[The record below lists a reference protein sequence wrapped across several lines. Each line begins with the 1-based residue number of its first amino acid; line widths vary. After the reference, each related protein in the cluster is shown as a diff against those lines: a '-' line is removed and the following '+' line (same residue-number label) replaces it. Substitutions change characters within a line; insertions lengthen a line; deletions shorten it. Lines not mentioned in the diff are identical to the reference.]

1 MPLQLGRATRDG
13 SPRASLE
20 EIVPLAEVPRHVFHG
35 FEVLAAQRQLLVDG
49 HPAPLGGRAF
59 DLLLALIERRD
70 RVVTKQELLDVVWPG
85 LVVEEN
91 NLPVQISA
99 LRKLLG
105 ASVIVTIPGRGY
117 RFTAPQAGDDGGTD
131 AGGLQHV
138 LNVGATGWPA
148 PPPARQGNLPRLSA
162 PLIGREADL
171 AHLDTLLQQH
181 ALVGLVGPGG
191 IGKTTLALAAAAHA
205 AAARPWPDGAWLV
218 ELSGLADAA
227 PLPDTIAQALDIALP
242 HRQGSVAELAA
253 ALAPKS
259 LLLVLD
265 NCEALV
271 PALGPLVA
279 ALLQRAPGLRI
290 LLTSQE
296 PLHLPMERLMR
307 LGPLALPA
315 QPTLQGAAASGA
327 VALFADRVR
336 AVQPAFELSERNLQH
351 VIDICSQLDGMPL
364 AIELAAA
371 RVPLLGVQ
379 GLRQR
384 LDERFRV
391 LTGGP
396 RRTERRHA
404 TLRAAL
410 DWSHQLLAPPEQA
423 VFRRLGVFAGG
434 FTLEAAQHT
443 AADELAL
450 DEWTVID
457 HLGSLVD
464 KSLVMA
470 DAAEPPRYRLPE
482 TMRAYALQHLA
493 DAGEMHATQR
503 RHAQAVLALFQRGT
517 HELMQGALTMDGL
530 AEHLAPELDNL
541 RAAMAWAM
549 APDGDP
555 HTALA
560 LAAEAAHPMHQAGLS
575 RECLAW
581 MQALERLVDDEQQ
594 PALAAPFLLGLATV
608 SQFAGLPPRRRLVL
622 LQRAQVLWQR
632 LDQPMW
638 EGRTLCLMILVG
650 VRAGD
655 GAAVQAAQQRLA
667 ALGRGDWPAWLQ
679 CAWAYHHGVA
689 TWTQGDTPAA
699 RQIFADALPLCRAS
713 HDRSREYAMRLA
725 LAAALLSDD
734 RPDNA
739 LQELESLR
747 HDARRGRW
755 NHLHGALVIM
765 LACEAHV
772 ARGDLPAAEVAA
784 RDAMADLRA
793 NFDTR
798 MFGAAFTGLLVRQ
811 QRHREA
817 MWILGASDATLAR
830 AGEPRWPNHRRV
842 AERATAAAHAAHGDA
857 AVTEWRLQ
865 GEALDEDTVYRLI
878 ASPPGAG
885 AGIDADTAGAASR
898 T

>member
-1 MPLQLGRATRDG
+1 VAVVDAQSHRFA
-13 SPRASLE
+13 
-20 EIVPLAEVPRHVFHG
+20 G
-35 FEVLAAQRQLLVDG
+35 FEVHPAQRQLVVAG
-49 HPAPLGGRAF
+49 MPVPIGARAF
-59 DLLLALIERRD
+59 DLLVTLIEHRD
-70 RVVTKQELLDVVWPG
+70 RMVSKNELLDRVWPG
-85 LVVEEN
+85 VIVEEN
-91 NLPVQISA
+91 NLQVQVST

-105 ASVIVTIPGRGY
+105 PSVIVTIPGRGY
-117 RFTAPQAGDDGGTD
+117 RFVAVDAAAAPA
-131 AGGLQHV
+131 A
-138 LNVGATGWPA
+138 PA
-148 PPPARQGNLPRLSA
+148 PVAEAQPPAPLAPRRGNLPRLAA

-181 ALVGLVGPGG
+181 ALVSLVGPGG

-205 AAARPWPDGAWLV
+205 ATQRPWPDGAWLV

-227 PLPDTIAQALDIALP
+227 PLPDTIAQALDLALP

-271 PALGPLVA
+271 AALGPLVA

-315 QPTLQGAAASGA
+315 HTTLQGATASGA

-336 AVQPAFELSERNLQH
+336 AVQPAFELSERNLQP
-351 VIDICSQLDGMPL
+351 VIDICVQLDGMPL

-396 RRTERRHA
+396 RRTDRRHA

-482 TMRAYALQHLA
+482 TMRAYAMEHLA
-493 DAGEMHATQR
+493 DAGELHATQR

-517 HELMQGALTMDGL
+517 HELMHGALTMDGL

-549 APDGDP
+549 GPHGDRNL
-555 HTALA
+555 ALA

-581 MQALERLVDDEQQ
+581 MQALEPLIDDDRQ
-594 PALAAPFLLGLATV
+594 PAQAAPFLLGLATV
-608 SQFAGLPPRRRLVL
+608 SQFAGLPPARRLVL
-622 LQRAQVLWQR
+622 LQRAQALWQR

-638 EGRTLCLMILVG
+638 EGRTLCLLLLVA
-650 VRAGD
+650 VRAGNA
-655 GAAVQAAQQRLA
+655 AAVQAAQQRLA
-667 ALGRGDWPAWLQ
+667 LLRRGDWPSWLQ
-679 CAWAYHHGVA
+679 CAQAYHHGVA
-689 TWTQGDTPAA
+689 TWTQGGVAQA
-699 RQIFADALPLCRAS
+699 RQIFIDALPLCRAS
-713 HDRSREYAMRLA
+713 HDRSREYAVRLA
-725 LAAALLSDD
+725 LSAVLLCED
-734 RPDNA
+734 RPADA
-739 LQELESLR
+739 LRELEALR
-747 HDARRGRW
+747 RDARRGRW

-765 LACEAHV
+765 LACEAQ
-772 ARGDLPAAEVAA
+772 AALGDLPAAQATALE
-784 RDAMADLRA
+784 AMADLTQ
-793 NFDTR
+793 NFDSR
-798 MFGAAFTGLLVRQ
+798 LFGAAFSGLIVRQ

-817 MWILGASDATLAR
+817 MWVIGASDATLAR
-830 AGEPRWPNHRRV
+830 AGEPRWPNHQRV
-842 AERATAAAHAAHGDA
+842 AAQAIAEARAAHGDA
-857 AVTEWRLQ
+857 EVQAWLAQ
-865 GEALDEDTVYRLI
+865 GATLDEDTVYRLI
-878 ASPPGAG
+878 TSAD
-885 AGIDADTAGAASR
+885 DAPAAEAA
-898 T
+898 